1 MSPSD
6 EQNQL
11 TIGIIAHIDAGK
23 TTTTENI
30 LYQTGKIHKIGSVD
44 DGTTEMDYLDEEK
57 ERGITIIS
65 AATTVFW
72 KNHKINIIDTPGHI
86 DFISEV
92 KKSLTVIDS
101 GILVV
106 CGTAGVQ
113 AQTETLYNLCSE
125 DNIPLMFFINK
136 LDRPTSSFSRTYN
149 SLVESFKIKFLPI
162 NLPIYNL
169 NDQFTG
175 VYDIL
180 IGKAFI
186 YNFDPGNNNINKI
199 KQNASSEN
207 DAEFF
212 TMNIDDYFQQKY
224 KIPDF
229 LSFNNIFS
237 ETLAEFDE
245 SFLHEFLSSGNIDDI
260 SYEKKIELIKSLT
273 KERKLFPVSC
283 GSALKKIGIS
293 QLLDNIT
300 LYLPTTD
307 EVKYTLYSASNEP
320 IEQPNK
326 KVAFVFKTIYEKQSG
341 KISFL
346 RIYNGNFNKG
356 DKLFN
361 PRINEWERISHIYQ
375 LHANKKTEIQT
386 AHKGD
391 IVGIIGFKD
400 TQTGDTLLSDKS
412 YIFMHK
418 HFLTEPVITMSI
430 EPRFVKDVE
439 PLLNALEIISNEDN
453 SFRFKQNQQSGLI
466 EVSGMGELHL
476 QVIQHRLFNEFKIET
491 RLGNPS
497 IAYKETIT
505 QRVSREISVSK
516 IVKGVT
522 NHFEIGITLEPSDEN
537 KLVILEKNI
546 EPDYLSFFEIF
557 SNSIFVSGP
566 MYGYPITNLSIILD
580 RFNLISNSVELLLL
594 GEVTRDLFFQL
605 YNEAKPA
612 LLEPIMKLDIV
623 ADESH
628 FSEVIS
634 DLNAKNVDIIEMK
647 VLPDSPKYRRIIAL
661 GRLSLFFGYSTILRN
676 LTSGQGYFS
685 MEFYTYQPS
694 SI

>member
-1 MSPSD
+1 
-6 EQNQL
+6 
-11 TIGIIAHIDAGK
+11 
-23 TTTTENI
+23 
-30 LYQTGKIHKIGSVD
+30 
-44 DGTTEMDYLDEEK
+44 
-57 ERGITIIS
+57 
-65 AATTVFW
+65 
-72 KNHKINIIDTPGHI
+72 
-86 DFISEV
+86 
-92 KKSLTVIDS
+92 
-101 GILVV
+101 
-106 CGTAGVQ
+106 
-113 AQTETLYNLCSE
+113 
-125 DNIPLMFFINK
+125 
-136 LDRPTSSFSRTYN
+136 
-149 SLVESFKIKFLPI
+149 
-162 NLPIYNL
+162 
-169 NDQFTG
+169 
-175 VYDIL
+175 
-180 IGKAFI
+180 
-186 YNFDPGNNNINKI
+186 
-199 KQNASSEN
+199 
-207 DAEFF
+207 
-212 TMNIDDYFQQKY
+212 
-224 KIPDF
+224 
-229 LSFNNIFS
+229 
-237 ETLAEFDE
+237 
-245 SFLHEFLSSGNIDDI
+245 
-260 SYEKKIELIKSLT
+260 
-273 KERKLFPVSC
+273 
-283 GSALKKIGIS
+283 
-293 QLLDNIT
+293 
-300 LYLPTTD
+300 
-307 EVKYTLYSASNEP
+307 
-320 IEQPNK
+320 
-326 KVAFVFKTIYEKQSG
+326 
-341 KISFL
+341 
-346 RIYNGNFNKG
+346 
-356 DKLFN
+356 
-361 PRINEWERISHIYQ
+361 
-375 LHANKKTEIQT
+375 ANKKTEIQT